1 MLTEDVAPI
10 KNNRLPTEPWVP
22 DGENN
27 STCLAGRLED
37 DLKGRQM
44 KTEKRSESGGDLSV
58 FMLLGFSG
66 GIHQREHT
74 GDRSYQRN
82 TTGSIWT

>member
-1 MLTEDVAPI
+1 MTEDVAPI
-10 KNNRLPTEPWVP
+10 KNNRLPTEPWAP

-27 STCLAGRLED
+27 STRLAGRLED

-58 FMLLGFSG
+58 SMLLGFSG
-66 GIHQREHT
+66 RI
-74 GDRSYQRN
+74 N
-82 TTGSIWT
+82 

>member
-1 MLTEDVAPI
+1 MLTDVAPI
-10 KNNRLPTEPWVP
+10 KNNRLPTEPWEP

-44 KTEKRSESGGDLSV
+44 KTEKRSESGGNLSV

-66 GIHQREHT
+66 RINQRGHT
-74 GDRSYQRN
+74 GERSYQRN
-82 TTGSIWT
+82 NTGSIWT